1 MRISDWSSDVCSSD
15 LDKGLKEVLAVGL
28 EDSHQAA
35 KFAEM
40 IIYCPV
46 SGDNDDQF
54 AALADR
60 VSDRMDKGFS
70 IYLSTPPSLFAP
82 TAMALKKAG
91 LTGPNSRI
99 AMEKPI
105 GHDLPSC
112 REVNEVMG
120 SIFDED
126 RIFRVDH
133 YLGKE
138 TVQNLL
144 ALRFV
149 HMLFEPLWNNHA
161 IETSAERREG

>member
-15 LDKGLKEVLAVGL
+15 L
-28 EDSHQAA
+28 
-35 KFAEM
+35 
-40 IIYCPV
+40 
-46 SGDNDDQF
+46 
-54 AALADR
+54 

-138 TVQNLL
+138 TVQKD
-144 ALRFV
+144 RK
-149 HMLFEPLWNNHA
+149 
-161 IETSAERREG
+161 REWTGKSV

>member
-1 MRISDWSSDVCSSD
+1 MIRRPPRSTRT
-15 LDKGLKEVLAVGL
+15 
-28 EDSHQAA
+28 DSL
-35 KFAEM
+35 FPY
-40 IIYCPV
+40 IYFFRSIYCPV
-46 SGDNDDQF
+46 RVDNDDQF
-54 AALADR
+54 APLADR

-126 RIFRVDH
+126 RIFRVDQDR
-133 YLGKE
+133 KS
-138 TVQNLL
+138 V
-144 ALRFV
+144 V
-149 HMLFEPLWNNHA
+149 
-161 IETSAERREG
+161 

>member
-15 LDKGLKEVLAVGL
+15 LDKGLKEFLADGL
-28 EDSHQAA
+28 YDSHQAA

-46 SGDNDDQF
+46 SVDNDDQF

-91 LTGPNSRI
+91 LTGQ
-99 AMEKPI
+99 I
-105 GHDLPSC
+105 GRAH
-112 REVNEVMG
+112 V
-120 SIFDED
+120 
-126 RIFRVDH
+126 
-133 YLGKE
+133 
-138 TVQNLL
+138 
-144 ALRFV
+144 
-149 HMLFEPLWNNHA
+149 
-161 IETSAERREG
+161 